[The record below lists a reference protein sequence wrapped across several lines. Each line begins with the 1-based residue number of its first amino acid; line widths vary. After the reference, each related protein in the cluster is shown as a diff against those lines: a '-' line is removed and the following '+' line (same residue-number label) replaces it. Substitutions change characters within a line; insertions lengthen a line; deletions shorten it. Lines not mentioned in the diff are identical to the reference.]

1 MLFESV
7 MAIEEWISFE
17 TPFLERNHLVKQ
29 DVQNLEAQLPGL
41 YNLALQL
48 LCNLLTAF
56 NASWLKEVGEH
67 DITAYVTLCSQV
79 DDRQ

>member
-17 TPFLERNHLVKQ
+17 TPFLKRHHVVEQ
-29 DVQNLEAQLPGL
+29 DVQNLEDQLPYL

-48 LCNLLTAF
+48 LCNLLTAS
-56 NASWLKEVGEH
+56 NASWLKKAGEH
-67 DITAYVTLCSQV
+67 DIIAYVTLCLQIN
-79 DDRQ
+79 DRR